1 MLFLKFIL
9 RTGADI
15 FGLICFM
22 RFFLQIAKIHYGHQ
36 LAQFCVKGSNWLV
49 LPLRRGLPAIKQ
61 WDTASVMAAWVIY
74 FVSFTLISVLGI
86 MEGGHFSGKLVL
98 FNVLISVLMTIKSA
112 AYVFI
117 GALLLQAILSMTA
130 PTADILPALH
140 RLTAKSRAPFHFLRL
155 GQFDFSGTVVLLI
168 LLWLTGTILPTLT
181 RLLESYLFV

>member
-1 MLFLKFIL
+1 MLFLKFLL

-22 RFFLQIAKIHYGHQ
+22 RFFLQIAKIHYSHQ
-36 LAQFCVKGSNWLV
+36 LAQFCVKGSNWIV

-61 WDTASVMAAWVIY
+61 WDTASVMAAWVVY
-74 FVSFTLISVLGI
+74 FVSFTLISALGI
-86 MEGGHFSGKLVL
+86 MEGGHFSGKLVV
-98 FNVLISVLMTIKSA
+98 FNVLMSLFMSIKSA

-168 LLWLTGTILPTLT
+168 LLWLTGTILPTLIG
-181 RLLESYLFV
+181 LLERYLFV